1 MRFPFIFRI
10 IASACN
16 FNKSQITSSRK
27 DWITN
32 MSKQHD
38 GQQAHNE
45 SPVDDGRTVLLFGE
59 ILADMFPE
67 RSVLGGAPFNVAR
80 HLAAFGLNA
89 VLISRTGRDRLGE
102 EIRAA
107 MTAAGMATDAV
118 QVDADHPTGRVRV
131 HMEKGGHRFEILPEQ
146 AYDFID
152 PEAARAAALC
162 RTPSMVYFG
171 TLSQRGEVSRR
182 ALEAVLAA
190 APAPRFVDLNLRDP
204 WYTEETIRFSLGRA
218 DILKINAE
226 ELMTLGRLLGPDGE
240 DQEVRVRALIRD
252 FGIGRVIVTCAEEG
266 AWQVSG
272 NDGVWT
278 ATPVASG
285 PVDVVDTVG
294 AGDGFSAVC
303 ILGAVSGWPLAATLN
318 RADAF
323 AAGICGIRGAVP
335 ESAGFYEP
343 FFKEWKL

>member
-1 MRFPFIFRI
+1 
-10 IASACN
+10 
-16 FNKSQITSSRK
+16 
-27 DWITN
+27 

-38 GQQAHNE
+38 GQQTLNE
-45 SPVDDGRTVLLFGE
+45 PPVNDGRTVLLFGE

-80 HLAAFGLNA
+80 HLAAFGLKA
-89 VLISRTGRDRLGE
+89 VLISRTGRDRLGD

-107 MTAAGMATDAV
+107 MAAAGMDTDAV
-118 QVDADHPTGRVRV
+118 QLDADHPTGRVRV
-131 HMEKGGHRFEILPEQ
+131 LMEKGGHRFEILPEQ

-152 PEAARAAALC
+152 PEAARAAALS

-182 ALEAVLAA
+182 ALDAVLAA

-204 WYTEETIRFSLGRA
+204 WYTEESIRFSLGQA

-226 ELMTLGRLLGPDGE
+226 ELMALGHLLGLPGE
-240 DQEVRVRALIRD
+240 DQEDRVRALMRD
-252 FGIGRVIVTCAEEG
+252 FGIGRAIVTCAEEG
-266 AWQVSG
+266 AWQVLEG
-272 NDGVWT
+272 GEWT
-278 ATPVASG
+278 ATPLSFEE
-285 PVDVVDTVG
+285 PDVVDTVG

-303 ILGAVSGWPLAATLN
+303 ILGAVSGWPVAKTLN

-323 AAGICGIRGAVP
+323 ARAICGVRGAAP
-335 ESAGFYEP
+335 DGDGFYQP
-343 FFKEWKL
+343 FFREWNA